1 MLRAIKFNI
10 EEYKEK
16 LDKMTESEIK
26 EEWDRVVPSIRKCF
40 CETKVVKSKKSA
52 ITSSGVKF

>member
-26 EEWDRVVPSIRKCF
+26 EEWDRVVSPIRKCF
-40 CETKVVKSKKSA
+40 CETKVVKSKKSV